1 MAEEFKD
8 VVDQL
13 KLANKKL
20 EQLGKDNFQDD
31 TPAERIKD
39 ALPEVVADTLNTSR
53 NMKNQNKRW
62 KEEKDRDKKE
72 EEALKE
78 LKVKTE
84 KEIKTQEQ
92 ANKISENDTK
102 VQNEIL
108 LTQKEQ
114 SKIQI
119 QANKIEKV
127 EEIQA
132 ILLAHQHSKIPL
144 QNEKKVLMKE
154 KNN

>member
-8 VVDQL
+8 IVNQL

-20 EQLGKDNFQDD
+20 DQLSKDNAQDD
-31 TPAERIKD
+31 SPAQIVKD
-39 ALPEVVADTLNTSR
+39 ALPEVVADTLNTGR

-72 EEALKE
+72 EEALKD

-92 ANKISENDTK
+92 ANKISEDDAK
-102 VQNEIL
+102 IQNEIL

-114 SKIQI
+114 SKIQK
-119 QANKIEKV
+119 QANKIEKISGSKD
-127 EEIQA
+127 ERIKQ
-132 ILLAHQHSKIPL
+132 ILKFTNL
-144 QNEKKVLMKE
+144 
-154 KNN
+154 